1 MGPVLR
7 GCLACCG
14 VTEVVGDGVLPYG
27 PCLAIGKG
35 TPGRGVRRMVSR
47 PRADQ
52 VTGRRRGLAE
62 RTRTV
67 TQADVGET
75 AVVVSGPDDAA
86 FDALLA
92 GCVVVDFETE
102 DGRIRDVGAARAERV
117 FRLRATGS
125 SGDALD
131 RLGEFGRGARFVVG
145 HNVVAHDRRFIELH
159 RPDAELLKL
168 PLVDTLYLAPLA
180 FPQRPYHALIKDYKL
195 AGERSDPVEDCRISL
210 RVLRDC
216 WHVLKERERKRRGL
230 VSIYRSCFDDTDAP
244 GGTSPLRLNGTGQML
259 EALGAQRLTRDRVL
273 RGFEHFAA
281 DRACLRAVRRELPAV
296 FDDAAT
302 RPAVA
307 YALAWLTVSGTESV
321 LARWV
326 HHSFP
331 GTSSLVRAIRDVD
344 CGDADC
350 AYCREQHDTVA
361 KLREYFGHPGF
372 RSRPATSDG
381 ESLQARV
388 VERGL
393 AGAPLLAIM
402 PTGGG
407 KSLCYQLPAIMHN
420 ERTGTLTVVIS
431 PLQALMKDQ
440 VENLNR
446 EIRGGKL
453 AVALNGLLT
462 LPERHDVLEGVR
474 LGRFAL
480 LYVSPEQLRN
490 SSFETAVRQREIAS
504 WVFDEAHCISKWGH
518 DFRPDYLYAAR
529 FIREF
534 SAREGVAAAPVAC
547 FTATARL
554 DVREEI
560 AAHFREEVG
569 QELEVL
575 AADRV
580 DRTNL
585 RYAVEEVVEAQKVG
599 RIAELLERSLG
610 NAAAP
615 DGAVIVYARSRRRT
629 ENIAAALR
637 GQAWAAEHFH
647 AGVEAPDKKRVQEGF
662 VAGTVPVI
670 VATNAFGMGIDK
682 RDVRL
687 VVHADVPGSIES
699 YLQEAGRAGRDGEPA
714 DCVLLFAKG
723 DLERQF
729 DLESENRLT
738 ERDIAQILKAIRRA
752 HRHDAGEVVL
762 SPGEI
767 LRVPET
773 EVSFDGHDRSAST
786 KVKTAIAWLERARF
800 LLRDENKTNVFQ
812 GVSAVRDLDAARSK
826 VEHLDLSPGKRRRW
840 LDVLRAL
847 HNADLREGL
856 DADGL
861 AHLPAFRALV
871 SRVGDD
877 VAGKDRTATREVLR
891 TLHEMTDA
899 GLLEKGIYFTAWVR
913 CGTRDPSAAHF
924 ERVVRAE
931 RAMAKVLEEAH
942 PDAVPGVEAELPVGE
957 LVERLRAEDVRITR
971 DAVLMLLRGWTREGV
986 DGRAALRLRGGG
998 RRHLDV
1004 ALLVEWAALR
1014 EQLELRVQTGQA
1026 VLAML
1031 VERARQLGLGE
1042 RLVRFSLADLKGG
1055 LEGVL
1060 GLADLLRDPFDA
1072 LEKTLLF
1079 LDENGIV
1086 KLEKG
1091 LAVFR
1096 QAMRIRVL
1104 EEAKGRPY
1112 LPRDYRPLE
1121 EHYSERVF
1129 QIHAMGRYVEEAAR
1143 DAPDAGGH
1151 FMQDYF
1157 AMGAVPFRQ
1166 RHFGQDAE
1174 ALQLATSRELYASIV
1189 EDLRNPAQ
1197 EQIVTPPT
1205 DRNMLVLAG
1214 PGSGKTR
1221 VVVHRC
1227 AYLVKVARI
1236 RPERILVVCFNR
1248 GAMNELRQR
1257 IRNLV
1262 GASARRVALHTYHSL
1277 ALALTERSMAARA
1290 AAAGEEQVDF
1300 DGIVDEAN
1308 RRLRGEEEIVGA
1320 APDELRDRLL
1330 AGFEYVLVDEYQDI
1344 DGAQYELITHIAR
1357 RSGEDGEDRAT
1368 ILAVGDDDQTIYEWR
1383 RANVEFLRRFE
1394 EEYGAERHYLAENY
1408 RSTRNIVEAAEA
1420 LIVHNR
1426 DRMKTGHPIRVDAR
1440 RAEDPPGG
1448 DWESLDRDGRGRVS
1462 VLEVSDAFDEP
1473 YAVLAEIER
1482 LRGVDPKPDWQD
1494 FAVLAWT
1501 HEELAAVRAVLERAE
1516 VPTRWALPRRS
1527 LPALTRIREFSRL
1540 LAFLGE
1546 RPESTDGVPAL
1557 RKRLPA
1563 ICGSRSTWTAM
1574 ADRMLASVEAEFDA
1588 EVCAASDV
1596 LEALHR
1602 GLADHLHTHVVGDGV
1617 LVGTVHAAKGQEFGH
1632 VLVLGGGWNGK
1643 PGEVRRGD
1651 GGTSEEGRRL
1661 YYVAMTRARKTLTLV
1676 SRRDDPVA
1684 YLGEIGNSHV
1694 HRRRMAVAKA
1704 PEGMPAS
1711 RYATLG
1717 KRDLFIDFAGRKPDG
1732 HPVHG
1737 ALASLQT
1744 GDKVTL
1750 ERNGRGVAVFDR
1762 GRVEIGRLSKSAAA
1776 DWPDWC
1782 LSLIE
1787 HVRVLGL
1794 VGRELAD
1801 CETEEYRQKT
1811 AVPVWEYPILEVRH
1825 RVRPRA

>member
-1 MGPVLR
+1 M
-7 GCLACCG
+7 A
-14 VTEVVGDGVLPYG
+14 EVR
-27 PCLAIGKG
+27 
-35 TPGRGVRRMVSR
+35 PGAAPDVVA
-47 PRADQ
+47 RAD
-52 VTGRRRGLAE
+52 
-62 RTRTV
+62 
-67 TQADVGET
+67 ET
-75 AVVVSGPDDAA
+75 ALERLVDS
-86 FDALLA
+86 
-92 GCVVVDFETE
+92 CVVVDLETE
-102 DGRIRDVGAARAERV
+102 NGRIRDVGAIRGERV
-117 FRLRATGS
+117 LRLRDADS

-131 RLGEFGRGARFVVG
+131 RLGQFGRGARFVVG
-145 HNVVAHDRRFIELH
+145 HNVVAHDRRFVELH
-159 RPDAELLKL
+159 RPDAELLNL

-216 WHVLKERERKRRGL
+216 WRVLGERERKRPGL
-230 VSIYRSCFDDTDAP
+230 VSIYRSCFDDADTP
-244 GGTSPLRLNGTGQML
+244 RGTSPLLLNGTGQL
-259 EALGAQRLTRDRVL
+259 LDALGARRLPRDRVL

-281 DRACLRAVRRELPAV
+281 DRACMNAARRELPAL
-296 FDDAAT
+296 FDDPAT

-326 HHSFP
+326 HRSFP
-331 GTSSLVRAIRDVD
+331 ETSSLLRAIRGVD

-350 AYCREQHDTVA
+350 AYCRERHDPVA
-361 KLREYFGHPGF
+361 KLAEYFGHRGF
-372 RSRPATSDG
+372 RPRPATSGG

-388 VERGL
+388 AERGL

-407 KSLCYQLPAIMHN
+407 KSLCFQLPAIVNN
-420 ERTGTLTVVIS
+420 ERTGALTVVIS

-446 EIRGGKL
+446 EIRGGQL
-453 AVALNGLLT
+453 AAALNGLLT

-490 SSFETAVRQREIAS
+490 GSFETAVRQREIAS

-534 SAREGVAAAPVAC
+534 SAREGVAPAPVAC

-560 AAHFREEVG
+560 AAHFQAEVG

-580 DRTNL
+580 DRGNL
-585 RYAVEEVVEAQKVG
+585 RYAVEEVVEARKVG
-599 RIAELLERSLG
+599 RIAELLGLSLG
-610 NAAAP
+610 SAAAP
-615 DGAVIVYARSRRRT
+615 GGAAIVYARSRRRT

-637 GQAWAAEHFH
+637 GRAWAAEHFH
-647 AGVEAPDKKRVQEGF
+647 AGVEAPDKKRVQDGF

-687 VVHADVPGSIES
+687 VVHADMPGSIES

-729 DLESENRLT
+729 DLEAENRLT
-738 ERDIAQILKAIRRA
+738 ERDIAQILKAIRGAR
-752 HRHDAGEVVL
+752 RQDEGEVVL

-773 EVSFDGHDRSAST
+773 EVSFDGDDRSAGT

-800 LLRDENKTNVFQ
+800 LLRDENRTNVFQ
-812 GVSAVRDLDAARSK
+812 GVSAVRDLEAARSK
-826 VEHLDLSPGKRRRW
+826 VEGLDLSPGKRRRW

-861 AHLPAFRALV
+861 AHLPSFRSLV

-877 VAGKDRTATREVLR
+877 AAGKDRTATREVLR
-891 TLHEMTDA
+891 ALHEMTDA

-913 CGTRDPSAAHF
+913 RGTRDPSAAHF
-924 ERVVRAE
+924 ERVARAE
-931 RAMAKVLEEAH
+931 RAMAKVLEEAN
-942 PDAVPGVEAELPVGE
+942 PDAAPGVEAELRVDE
-957 LVERLRAEDVRITR
+957 LAERLRAEDVKITR
-971 DAVLMLLRGWTREGV
+971 DAVLTLLRGWTREGI

-998 RRHLDV
+998 RRRLDV
-1004 ALLVEWAALR
+1004 ALLVEWSALR
-1014 EQLELRVQTGQA
+1014 EQLEVRVQTGQA
-1026 VLAML
+1026 VLAVL
-1031 VERARQLGLGE
+1031 VDAARRLGTGE
-1042 RLVRFSLADLKGG
+1042 RLVRFSLADLRRG
-1055 LEGVL
+1055 LEGAL
-1060 GLADLLRDPFDA
+1060 GLADRLRDPFDA

-1104 EEAKGRPY
+1104 EEAKGRRY

-1121 EHYSERVF
+1121 EHYDERVF
-1129 QIHAMGRYVEEAAR
+1129 QIHAMGRYVEEAGRRA
-1143 DAPDAGGH
+1143 ADAGGR
-1151 FMQDYF
+1151 FVQDYF
-1157 AMGAVPFRQ
+1157 AMGAARFR
-1166 RHFGQDAE
+1166 RRYFGRDAE
-1174 ALQLATSRELYASIV
+1174 ALRLATSREFYASIV
-1189 EDLRNPAQ
+1189 EGLRNPAQ
-1197 EQIVTPPT
+1197 EAIVTAPA
-1205 DRNMLVLAG
+1205 DRNALVLAG

-1221 VVVHRC
+1221 VVAHRC
-1227 AYLVKVARI
+1227 AYLVKVARV

-1248 GAMNELRQR
+1248 GAMNELRRR
-1257 IRNLV
+1257 IRDLA
-1262 GASARRVALHTYHSL
+1262 GASARRVAVHTYHSL

-1290 AAAGEEQVDF
+1290 AAAGDEPVDF
-1300 DGIVDEAN
+1300 DAIVEEAN
-1308 RRLRGEEEIVGA
+1308 RRLRGEEDIVGS

-1344 DGAQYELITHIAR
+1344 DGAQYELIAHIAR

-1383 RANVEFLRRFE
+1383 RANVKFLRRFE

-1420 LIVHNR
+1420 LIGHNR
-1426 DRMKTGHPIRVDAR
+1426 DRMKTGHPNRVNAR
-1440 RAEDPPGG
+1440 RAGDPPGG
-1448 DWESLDRDGRGRVS
+1448 EWESLDREGRGRVS
-1462 VLEVSDAFDEP
+1462 VLDVADAFDEP
-1473 YAVLAEIER
+1473 YAALAEIER
-1482 LRGVDPKPDWQD
+1482 LRGLDPAPDWQD
-1494 FAVLAWT
+1494 FAVLAWR
-1501 HEELAAVRAVLERAE
+1501 HEELAAARAVLEDAG
-1516 VPTRWALPRRS
+1516 VPIRRALPSGS
-1527 LPALTRIREFSRL
+1527 LPALARIREFSRL

-1546 RPESTDGVPAL
+1546 RSEAAAALPAL
-1557 RKRLPA
+1557 RRDLPA
-1563 ICGSRSTWTAM
+1563 VCGSASAWTAM
-1574 ADRMLASVEAEFDA
+1574 ADRMLAAVEAELDT
-1588 EVCAASDV
+1588 EVRAPRDV
-1596 LEALHR
+1596 LEALHG
-1602 GLADHLHTHVVGDGV
+1602 GLADHQRAHVAGDGV
-1617 LVGTVHAAKGQEFGH
+1617 LVATVHAAKGREFGH
-1632 VLVLGGGWNGK
+1632 VLVLGGGWNGG
-1643 PGEVRRGD
+1643 PDED
-1651 GGTSEEGRRL
+1651 AEEGRRL

-1676 SRRDDPVA
+1676 SRRDDAVA
-1684 YLGEIGNSHV
+1684 YLREIGGSRL
-1694 HRRRMAVAKA
+1694 HRRRVAVAKA
-1704 PEGMPAS
+1704 RGSMPAT

-1717 KRDLFIDFAGRKPDG
+1717 KGDMFIDFAGRKPQG
-1732 HPVHG
+1732 HPAHRALDGLRAGDEVVLKRDGGGVVVLDRAG
-1737 ALASLQT
+1737 A
-1744 GDKVTL
+1744 
-1750 ERNGRGVAVFDR
+1750 
-1762 GRVEIGRLSKSAAA
+1762 EIGRLSESAAA
-1776 DWPDWC
+1776 NWPDRR

-1787 HVRVLGL
+1787 RVRVLGL
-1794 VGRELAD
+1794 VRRELAD
-1801 CETEEYRQKT
+1801 CVAEEYRKRLR
-1811 AVPVWEYPILEVRH
+1811 VPAWEYPILEVRH
-1825 RVRPRA
+1825 RGRG

>member
-1 MGPVLR
+1 MDAEFETL
-7 GCLACCG
+7 
-14 VTEVVGDGVLPYG
+14 
-27 PCLAIGKG
+27 
-35 TPGRGVRRMVSR
+35 VS
-47 PRADQ
+47 
-52 VTGRRRGLAE
+52 
-62 RTRTV
+62 
-67 TQADVGET
+67 
-75 AVVVSGPDDAA
+75 
-86 FDALLA
+86 

-102 DGRIRDVGAARAERV
+102 GGRIRDVGAVRGERV
-117 FRLRATGS
+117 FRLRDSGS

-131 RLGEFGRGARFVVG
+131 RLGEFARGARFILG
-145 HNVVAHDRRFIELH
+145 HNIVAHDRRFVEIY
-159 RPDAELLKL
+159 RPDAELLQL

-216 WHVLKERERKRRGL
+216 WHALKERGRERRGL

-244 GGTSPLRLNGTGQML
+244 GGTSPLRLNGSGQAL
-259 EALGAQRLTRDRVL
+259 EALGARRLSRDRVL
-273 RGFEHFAA
+273 RGFEHYAA
-281 DRACLRAVRRELPAV
+281 GRACLRAVRRELPAL
-296 FDDAAT
+296 FKDPAT

-331 GTSSLVRAIRDVD
+331 GTSSLLHAIRGVD
-344 CGDADC
+344 CGATDC
-350 AYCREQHDTVA
+350 AYCREQHDPIA
-361 KLREYFGHPGF
+361 KLGEYFGHPGF
-372 RSRPATSDG
+372 RARPATSDG
-381 ESLQARV
+381 DSLQARI

-407 KSLCYQLPAIMHN
+407 KSLCFQLPAIVHN
-420 ERTGTLTVVIS
+420 ERTGALTVVIS

-446 EIRGGKL
+446 EIRGGQL
-453 AVALNGLLT
+453 AAALNGLLT

-490 SSFETAVRQREIAS
+490 ASFETAVRQRQIAA

-534 SAREGVAAAPVAC
+534 SEREGVAAAPVAC

-560 AAHFREEVG
+560 AVHFREEVG
-569 QELEVL
+569 QELELL

-585 RYAVEEVVEAQKVG
+585 GYVVEQVVEAEKVA
-599 RIAELLERSLG
+599 RIAELLERCLG
-610 NAAAP
+610 SAAAP
-615 DGAVIVYARSRRRT
+615 EGAAIVYGRSRRRT

-637 GQAWAAEHFH
+637 RLAWGAEHFH
-647 AGVEAPDKKRVQEGF
+647 AGVEAPDKKRIQEGF

-699 YLQEAGRAGRDGEPA
+699 YLQEAGRAGRDGEAA

-729 DLESENRLT
+729 DLEAENRLT

-752 HRHDAGEVVL
+752 RRQDAGEVVL

-773 EVSFDGHDRSAST
+773 EVSFDGDDRSAGT

-826 VEHLDLSPGKRRRW
+826 VEALDLAPAKRRRW

-847 HNADLREGL
+847 HNADLRDGL

-871 SRVGDD
+871 SRVGEDA
-877 VAGKDRTATREVLR
+877 AGKDRTATREVLR

-913 CGTRDPSAAHF
+913 RGTRNPSAAHF

-931 RAMAKVLEEAH
+931 RAMARVLEEAH
-942 PDAVPGVEAELPVGE
+942 PDAVPGVEAELRVDE
-957 LVERLRAEDVRITR
+957 LVERLRTEDVKITR
-971 DAVLMLLRGWTREGV
+971 DAVLTLLRGWTREGV
-986 DGRAALRLRGGG
+986 DRRAAFRLRGGG

-1026 VLAML
+1026 VLGVL
-1031 VERARQLGLGE
+1031 IEQARRLGAGE

-1060 GLADLLRDPFDA
+1060 GLADRLRDPFDA

-1104 EEAKGRPY
+1104 EEAKGRRY

-1129 QIHAMGRYVEEAAR
+1129 QIHAMGRYVEEVGQS
-1143 DAPDAGGH
+1143 APHAGGR
-1151 FMQDYF
+1151 FVQDYF

-1166 RHFGQDAE
+1166 RYFGEDTE
-1174 ALQLATSRELYASIV
+1174 ALQIATSRELHAAIV
-1189 EDLRNPAQ
+1189 EGLRNPVQQAV
-1197 EQIVTPPT
+1197 VTAPT
-1205 DRNMLVLAG
+1205 DRNTLVLAG

-1257 IRNLV
+1257 IRDLV
-1262 GASARRVALHTYHSL
+1262 GASAGRVAVHTYHSL
-1277 ALALTERSMAARA
+1277 ALALTERSMAVRA

-1300 DGIVDEAN
+1300 DGIVEEAN

-1320 APDELRDRLL
+1320 ASDELRDRLL
-1330 AGFEYVLVDEYQDI
+1330 SGFEYVLVDEYQDI
-1344 DGAQYELITHIAR
+1344 DAAQYELVTHIAR
-1357 RSGEDGEDRAT
+1357 RSGEDGDDRAT

-1394 EEYGAERHYLAENY
+1394 AEYGAERHYLAENY

-1420 LIVHNR
+1420 LIRHNR

-1440 RAEDPPGG
+1440 RAADPPGG
-1448 DWESLDRDGRGRVS
+1448 DWESLDREGRGRVA
-1462 VLEVSDAFDEP
+1462 VLDVADAFDEP

-1482 LRGVDPKPDWQD
+1482 LRGLDPRPDWQD

-1501 HEELAAVRAVLERAE
+1501 HEELAAVRAVLERAG
-1516 VPTRWALPRRS
+1516 VPTRWALSRGS
-1527 LPALTRIREFSRL
+1527 LPALTRIREFARL
-1540 LAFLGE
+1540 LNLLGD
-1546 RPESTDGVPAL
+1546 RPEASVDVPAL
-1557 RKRLPA
+1557 RRRLPA
-1563 ICGSRSTWTAM
+1563 VCGSGSAWTAM
-1574 ADRMLASVEAEFDA
+1574 ADRMLASVEVELGTGA
-1588 EVCAASDV
+1588 CAAPDV

-1643 PGEVRRGD
+1643 PGEVRTGA
-1651 GGTSEEGRRL
+1651 GEEGRRL

-1676 SRRDDPVA
+1676 SRREDPVA
-1684 YLGEIGNSHV
+1684 YLREIGGARV
-1694 HRRRMAVAKA
+1694 RRRRVTVAEAAEGA
-1704 PEGMPAS
+1704 PVT
-1711 RYATLG
+1711 RYTTLG

-1732 HPVHG
+1732 HRVHG
-1737 ALASLQT
+1737 VLAMLQA
-1744 GDKVTL
+1744 GDEVRL
-1750 ERNGRGVAVFDR
+1750 EGDGRGVAVCDR
-1762 GRVEIGRLSKSAAA
+1762 RGVEIGRLSQSAAS
-1776 DWPDWC
+1776 DWPDWR
-1782 LSLIE
+1782 LSLIDQ
-1787 HVRVLGL
+1787 VRVLGL

-1801 CETEEYRQKT
+1801 CDTEEYRKKALVQ
-1811 AVPVWEYPILEVRH
+1811 VWEYPILEVRH
-1825 RVRPRA
+1825 RVRR

>member
-1 MGPVLR
+1 MGITGAAP
-7 GCLACCG
+7 
-14 VTEVVGDGVLPYG
+14 EV
-27 PCLAIGKG
+27 A
-35 TPGRGVRRMVSR
+35 S
-47 PRADQ
+47 
-52 VTGRRRGLAE
+52 
-62 RTRTV
+62 
-67 TQADVGET
+67 
-75 AVVVSGPDDAA
+75 PDDAA
-86 FDALLA
+86 LERLA
-92 GCVVVDFETE
+92 DSCVVVDLETE
-102 DGRIRDVGAARAERV
+102 DRGIRDIGAVRGERV
-117 FRLRATGS
+117 FRLRDSGS

-131 RLGEFGRGARFVVG
+131 RLGEFGRGARFVLG
-145 HNVVAHDRRFIELH
+145 HNIVAHDRRFVEIH
-159 RPDAELLKL
+159 RPDAELLQL

-195 AGERSDPVEDCRISL
+195 AGERSDPVEDCWVSL
-210 RVLRDC
+210 KVFRDC
-216 WHVLKERERKRRGL
+216 WHALKERERKRRGL
-230 VSIYRSCFDDTDAP
+230 VSIYRSCFDESDAP
-244 GGTSPLRLNGTGQML
+244 GGTSPLRLSGTGEVL
-259 EALGAQRLTRDRVL
+259 EGLGARHLGRDRVL

-281 DRACLRAVRRELPAV
+281 DRACVNAVRRELPAL
-296 FDDAAT
+296 FDDPAT

-331 GTSSLVRAIRDVD
+331 RTSSLLRAIRSVD
-344 CGDADC
+344 CGDVGC
-350 AYCREQHDTVA
+350 AYCRGQHDPVA
-361 KLREYFGHPGF
+361 KLGEYFGHTGF
-372 RSRPATSDG
+372 RARPATSDG

-407 KSLCYQLPAIMHN
+407 KSLCYQLPALVHN
-420 ERTGTLTVVIS
+420 ETTGALTVVIS

-462 LPERHDVLEGVR
+462 MPERHDVLEGVR

-490 SSFETAVRQREIAS
+490 SAFETAVRQREIAS

-560 AAHFREEVG
+560 GAHFREEVG

-599 RIAELLERSLG
+599 RIAELLERNLG
-610 NAAAP
+610 GPDSTVGAA
-615 DGAVIVYARSRRRT
+615 IVYARSRRRT

-637 GQAWAAEHFH
+637 GQAWPAEHFH

-729 DLESENRLT
+729 DLKSENRLT
-738 ERDIAQILKAIRRA
+738 ERDIAQILKAIRDAR
-752 HRHDAGEVVL
+752 RHDTGEVVL

-773 EVSFDGHDRSAST
+773 EVSFDEDDRSAGT

-812 GVSAVRDLDAARSK
+812 GVSAVRDLDAARSTI
-826 VEHLDLSPGKRRRW
+826 EGLDLSSGKRRRW

-861 AHLPAFRALV
+861 AHLPSFRDLV

-877 VAGKDRTATREVLR
+877 VAGRDRTATREVLR

-913 CGTRDPSAAHF
+913 RGTRDPSTAHF

-931 RAMAKVLEEAH
+931 QAMAEVLQESH
-942 PDAVPGVEAELPVGE
+942 PDAAPGVEAELRVE
-957 LVERLRAEDVRITR
+957 EVVERLRAEDVKITR
-971 DAVLMLLRGWTREGV
+971 DAALTLLRSWTREGI
-986 DGRAALRLRGGG
+986 DGRTPLRLRGGG
-998 RRHLDV
+998 RRHLNL
-1004 ALLVEWAALR
+1004 ALLVEWSALY
-1014 EQLELRVQTGQA
+1014 EQFDLRVQTAQA
-1026 VLAML
+1026 VLAVL
-1031 VERARQLGLGE
+1031 VDRARQLGTGE

-1055 LEGVL
+1055 LEGEL
-1060 GLADLLRDPFDA
+1060 GLGDRLRDPFDA

-1104 EEAKGRPY
+1104 EEAKGRRY
-1112 LPRDYRPLE
+1112 LRRDYRPLE

-1143 DAPDAGGH
+1143 DVPGAAGR
-1151 FMQDYF
+1151 FVQDYF
-1157 AMGAVPFRQ
+1157 AMDSVSFR
-1166 RHFGQDAE
+1166 RDYFGQDAE
-1174 ALQLATSRELYASIV
+1174 ALQRATSLELYELIV
-1189 EDLRNPAQ
+1189 EGLRNPVQ
-1197 EQIVTPPT
+1197 EAIVTAPT

-1248 GAMNELRQR
+1248 GAMNELRHR
-1257 IRNLV
+1257 IRDLI
-1262 GASARRVALHTYHSL
+1262 GLSAGRVAVHTYHSL
-1277 ALALTERSMAARA
+1277 SLALTERSMTAHAV
-1290 AAAGEEQVDF
+1290 AAGEEQIDF

-1344 DGAQYELITHIAR
+1344 DGAQYELVTHIAR
-1357 RSGEDGEDRAT
+1357 RAGEDGEDRAT

-1394 EEYGAERHYLAENY
+1394 DEYDAERHYLAENY
-1408 RSTRNIVEAAEA
+1408 RSTRNVVEASEA
-1420 LIVHNR
+1420 LIGHNR
-1426 DRMKTGHPIRVDAR
+1426 DRMKTGHPIRIDAR
-1440 RAEDPPGG
+1440 RAGDPPGG
-1448 DWESLDRDGRGRVS
+1448 EWESLDREGRGRVT
-1462 VLEVSDAFDEP
+1462 VLDVADAFDEP

-1482 LRGVDPKPDWQD
+1482 LRGLDPNPDWHD

-1501 HEELAAVRAVLERAE
+1501 HEELAAVRAILEGAD
-1516 VPTRWALPRRS
+1516 VPTRWAFPRRS
-1527 LPALTRIREFSRL
+1527 LPALTRIREFARL

-1546 RPESTDGVPAL
+1546 RPEGREGARAL

-1563 ICGSRSTWTAM
+1563 VCGSDSAWTAM
-1574 ADRMLASVEAEFDA
+1574 ADRMLAGVEDELDA
-1588 EVCAASDV
+1588 EVCTASDV
-1596 LEALHR
+1596 LEGLHR
-1602 GLADHLHTHVVGDGV
+1602 GLADHLDAHVVGDGV
-1617 LVGTVHAAKGQEFGH
+1617 FVGTVHAAKGQEFGH

-1643 PGEVRRGD
+1643 PGQVRRGD
-1651 GGTSEEGRRL
+1651 GGAGEEGRRL
-1661 YYVAMTRARKTLTLV
+1661 YYVAMTRAGKTLTLV

-1684 YLGEIGNSHV
+1684 YLGEIGGSYV
-1694 HRRRMAVAKA
+1694 HRRRVAVAKA
-1704 PEGMPAS
+1704 GAGTPAA

-1717 KRDLFIDFAGRKPDG
+1717 KRDLFIDYASRKPDG

-1737 ALASLQT
+1737 ALAGLEA
-1744 GDKVTL
+1744 GDEVTL
-1750 ERNGRGVAVFDR
+1750 EPDGRGVAVVDR
-1762 GRVEIGRLSKSAAA
+1762 ARVEIGRLSQSAAA
-1776 DWPDWC
+1776 DWPEWR
-1782 LSLIE
+1782 LSLVE
-1787 HVRVLGL
+1787 LVRVLGL

-1801 CETEEYRQKT
+1801 CDTEEYRKKA
-1811 AVPVWEYPILEVRH
+1811 AVSAWEYPILEVRH
-1825 RVRPRA
+1825 RVQR

>member
-1 MGPVLR
+1 MVAGMNPGAVP
-7 GCLACCG
+7 
-14 VTEVVGDGVLPYG
+14 EVV
-27 PCLAIGKG
+27 A
-35 TPGRGVRRMVSR
+35 T
-47 PRADQ
+47 
-52 VTGRRRGLAE
+52 
-62 RTRTV
+62 
-67 TQADVGET
+67 
-75 AVVVSGPDDAA
+75 PDDAA
-86 FDALLA
+86 LARLLQ
-92 GCVVVDFETE
+92 
-102 DGRIRDVGAARAERV
+102 
-117 FRLRATGS
+117 
-125 SGDALD
+125 
-131 RLGEFGRGARFVVG
+131 
-145 HNVVAHDRRFIELH
+145 
-159 RPDAELLKL
+159 L

-180 FPQRPYHALIKDYKL
+180 FPQRPYHALIKDYRL

-210 RVLRDC
+210 GVFRDC
-216 WHVLKERERKRRGL
+216 WHALKVRERKRRGL
-230 VSIYRSCFDDTDAP
+230 VSIYRSCFDDSDAP
-244 GGTSPLRLNGTGQML
+244 GGTSPLRLNGIGDVL
-259 EALGAQRLTRDRVL
+259 EALGARRLPPDRVV

-281 DRACLRAVRRELPAV
+281 GTACMNAVRRELPAL
-296 FDDAAT
+296 FDDPAT
-302 RPAVA
+302 RPSVA

-331 GTSSLVRAIRDVD
+331 GTSSLLRAIRGVD
-344 CGDADC
+344 CGDAGC
-350 AYCREQHDTVA
+350 AYCRQHHDPVA
-361 KLREYFGHPGF
+361 KLGEYFGHPGF
-372 RSRPATSDG
+372 RPKPAMSDG
-381 ESLQARV
+381 GSLQARV

-407 KSLCYQLPAIMHN
+407 KSLCYQLPAILHN
-420 ERTGTLTVVIS
+420 ERTGALTVVIS

-490 SSFETAVRQREIAS
+490 SSFETAVRQREIAY

-560 AAHFREEVG
+560 AAHFRQEVG
-569 QELEVL
+569 QEVEVL

-580 DRTNL
+580 DRANL

-599 RIAELLERSLG
+599 RIVELLERSLG
-610 NAAAP
+610 SPGSPRGTA
-615 DGAVIVYARSRRRT
+615 IVYARSRRRT

-637 GQAWAAEHFH
+637 GQAWRAEHFH

-662 VAGTVPVI
+662 IAGTVPVI

-699 YLQEAGRAGRDGEPA
+699 YLQEAGRAGRDGERA

-752 HRHDAGEVVL
+752 RRHDTGEVVL

-773 EVSFDGHDRSAST
+773 EVSFDGEDRSAGT

-826 VEHLDLSPGKRRRW
+826 IESLDLSPGKRRRW
-840 LDVLRAL
+840 LEVLRAL
-847 HNADLREGL
+847 HNADLREGM

-861 AHLPAFRALV
+861 AHLPAFRAFV

-891 TLHEMTDA
+891 TLHEMTDT

-913 CGTRDPSAAHF
+913 RGTRDPSAVHF

-931 RAMAKVLEEAH
+931 RAMAKVLEESH
-942 PDAVPGVEAELPVGE
+942 PDAVVGVEEELRVE
-957 LVERLRAEDVRITR
+957 EVVERLRAENVKITG
-971 DAVLMLLRGWTREGV
+971 DAVLTLLRGWTREGL
-986 DGRAALRLRGGG
+986 DGRAAIRLRGGW
-998 RRHLDV
+998 RRQLD
-1004 ALLVEWAALR
+1004 ASLLVEWTALR
-1014 EQLELRVQTGQA
+1014 EQLELRVQTGNA
-1026 VLAML
+1026 VLAVL
-1031 VERARQLGLGE
+1031 VEVAQRLGTGE

-1055 LEGVL
+1055 LEGEL
-1060 GLADLLRDPFDA
+1060 GLADRLRDPYDA
-1072 LEKTLLF
+1072 LEKALLF

-1104 EEAKGRPY
+1104 EEAKGRRY
-1112 LPRDYRPLE
+1112 LPRDYRALE

-1143 DAPDAGGH
+1143 DAPDAGRRFVQG
-1151 FMQDYF
+1151 YF
-1157 AMGAVPFRQ
+1157 AMDSVSFRQ
-1166 RHFGQDAE
+1166 GYFQQDAE
-1174 ALQLATSRELYASIV
+1174 ALQRATSRELYASIV
-1189 EDLRNPAQ
+1189 EDLRNPVQ
-1197 EQIVTPPT
+1197 EAIVTAPM

-1248 GAMNELRQR
+1248 GAMNELRHR
-1257 IRNLV
+1257 IRDLI
-1262 GASARRVALHTYHSL
+1262 GLSARRVAVHTYHSL

-1290 AAAGEEQVDF
+1290 ASAGEEHVDF

-1344 DGAQYELITHIAR
+1344 DGAQYELVTHIAR
-1357 RSGEDGEDRAT
+1357 RAGEDGQDRAT

-1394 EEYGAERHYLAENY
+1394 EEYGAERRYLAENY

-1420 LIVHNR
+1420 LIGHNR

-1440 RAEDPPGG
+1440 RAGDAPGG
-1448 DWESLDRDGRGRVS
+1448 DWESLDREGRGRVS
-1462 VLEVSDAFDEP
+1462 VLDVRDAFDEP

-1482 LRGVDPKPDWQD
+1482 LRGLDPNPDWQD

-1501 HEELAAVRAVLERAE
+1501 HEELAAVRAVLEGAG

-1527 LPALTRIREFSRL
+1527 LPALTRIREFARL
-1540 LAFLGE
+1540 LSFLGE
-1546 RPESTDGVPAL
+1546 RPEAEDGVGAL
-1557 RKRLPA
+1557 RKYLPA
-1563 ICGSRSTWTAM
+1563 VCGSDSAWTGM
-1574 ADRMLASVEAEFDA
+1574 ADRMLAGVEAELDA
-1588 EVCAASDV
+1588 EVRVTSDV
-1596 LEALHR
+1596 VEALHR
-1602 GLADHLHTHVVGDGV
+1602 GLADHLHAHVVGDGV

-1632 VLVLGGGWNGK
+1632 VLVLGGGWNGR
-1643 PGEVRRGD
+1643 PGEMRAGHGA
-1651 GGTSEEGRRL
+1651 GGEEGRRL
-1661 YYVAMTRARKTLTLV
+1661 YYVAMTRACKTLTLA
-1676 SRRDDPVA
+1676 SRGDDPVA
-1684 YLGEIGNSHV
+1684 YLGEIGGSHV
-1694 HRRRMAVAKA
+1694 HRRRVAVAKA
-1704 PEGMPAS
+1704 RAS
-1711 RYATLG
+1711 ARATRYATLG
-1717 KRDLFIDFAGRKPDG
+1717 KQDLFIDFASRKPDG
-1732 HPVHG
+1732 HPVHR
-1737 ALASLQT
+1737 ALARLQAGDEVSLEP
-1744 GDKVTL
+1744 D
-1750 ERNGRGVAVFDR
+1750 GRGVAVFDSA
-1762 GRVEIGRLSKSAAA
+1762 RVEIGRLSRSAAA
-1776 DWPDWC
+1776 DWPDWR
-1782 LSLIE
+1782 LSLVE

-1794 VGRELAD
+1794 VGRKLAD
-1801 CETEEYRQKT
+1801 CDSEEYREKA
-1811 AVPVWEYPILEVRH
+1811 AVSAWEYPILEVRH
-1825 RVRPRA
+1825 RVHR